1 MHPFLEVLSMLLQ
14 TFFMFLVHPI
24 FWMVMA
30 LVFFQY
36 HRIAQMEEKLF
47 GYPINSVFKQTLRAL
62 LLGILGGL
70 IASCIF
76 VLLGLS
82 LDRIGIAFIWPVA
95 ILLLLINPRYLC
107 FAYAGGIVSVGVFL
121 AHFLINFFPALE
133 ENYIISSLADVY
145 LPGLL
150 VVVAVLH
157 LMESILI
164 YIGGHWGSS
173 PVYFKGSSGEI
184 LGGFSLQCFWPM
196 PLVGMIALARSEIE
210 ELSNGAMDM
219 TISMPEWWP
228 ILQSGLEP
236 IGLEE
241 ISFLMLPVMAALGY
255 ADLAIS
261 SSPPEKTRIS
271 ARYLC
276 LYSLLLLILALV
288 AEFHPIMLA
297 PACLFAPLGHELVVY
312 LGNKFEFNQEPR
324 YRAPD
329 RGVKILAVYPDS
341 PGEKAGLQV
350 EDIILRVNNVLVE
363 NSYHFWQLIGNSYF
377 LVHLTVKREEE
388 VITLALQQEK
398 EKYSSRLIEA
408 RKAPPRRYPPL
419 GLILVPDLQA
429 PVYLELKKQA
439 PAQKL
444 RNLWRRK

>member
-1 MHPFLEVLSMLLQ
+1 MYPFLEVLSMLLQ
-14 TFFMFLVHPI
+14 TFFMFLVHPV

-47 GYPINSVFKQTLRAL
+47 GYPINNIFKQTIRAL
-62 LLGILGGL
+62 LLGIIGGL
-70 IASCIF
+70 AASCIF

-107 FAYAGGIVSVGVFL
+107 FAYAGGIVSVGVFV
-121 AHFLINFFPALE
+121 AHYLINIFPALE
-133 ENYIISSLADVY
+133 ENYVISSLADVY

-157 LMESILI
+157 LMESLLI

-173 PVYFKGSSGEI
+173 PVYYKGSSGEV

-210 ELSNGAMDM
+210 ELTNGAMDM

-228 ILQSGLEP
+228 ILQSGIEP

-255 ADLAIS
+255 ADLAVS
-261 SSPPEKTRIS
+261 SSPSEKTKIS
-271 ARYLC
+271 ARFLSI
-276 LYSLLLLILALV
+276 YSLLLLILALA

-312 LGNKFEFNQEPR
+312 LGNKFEFKQEPR
-324 YRAPD
+324 YRAPEN
-329 RGVKILAVYPDS
+329 GVKILAVYPES
-341 PGEKAGLQV
+341 PAERAGLQK
-350 EDIILRVNNVLVE
+350 EDIILRINNVLVE
-363 NSYHFWQLIGNSYF
+363 NSYHFWQLIGSSYF
-377 LVHLTVKREEE
+377 LTHLTVKREEE
-388 VITLALQQEK
+388 IITLALQQEK
-398 EKYSSRLIEA
+398 EKFSSRLVEA
-408 RKAPPRRYPPL
+408 KKSPPRRYPPL
-419 GLILVPDLQA
+419 GLILVPDLHA